1 MLKILLS
8 NDDGFDAPGLKV
20 LYETLEGFADLFVVA
35 PAINNSGA
43 GCSITTNSPMQ
54 VTEHSNG
61 FVSVTGKPA
70 DCVYLGIHELS
81 PWQPDLVISGV
92 NLGANMGEDLLYS
105 GTVGAALEAAG
116 LDYPS
121 IAISAAA
128 FHQPGSKD
136 HMEPNYTTAAKVVL
150 DILKNYKLETIDPS
164 LVLNINTPNI
174 EFSADLEY
182 KFTTIGSW
190 GFRNPPHIIEDDEGT
205 KTYWTTHR
213 DLYPDNDE
221 QSDIFTLEKNMVS
234 ISPIYP
240 NFSLKEVLNGSFTIE
255 KR

>member
-1 MLKILLS
+1 
-8 NDDGFDAPGLKV
+8 
-20 LYETLEGFADLFVVA
+20 
-35 PAINNSGA
+35 
-43 GCSITTNSPMQ
+43 
-54 VTEHSNG
+54 
-61 FVSVTGKPA
+61 
-70 DCVYLGIHELS
+70 
-81 PWQPDLVISGV
+81 
-92 NLGANMGEDLLYS
+92 
-105 GTVGAALEAAG
+105 
-116 LDYPS
+116 
-121 IAISAAA
+121 
-128 FHQPGSKD
+128 
-136 HMEPNYTTAAKVVL
+136 MEPNYTTAAKVVL

-174 EFSADLEY
+174 EFSDHLEY

-205 KTYWTTHR
+205 KTYWTTHT

-240 NFSLKEVLNGSFTIE
+240 NFSVKEVLNGSFTIE